1 MKFRQVC
8 ATEMLSL
15 LSLGVAD
22 ARLPQSADARTP
34 QSADARLPQFTWSS
48 DTDTVDDHTA
58 FGTALGARF
67 KATIQARFADLRAH
81 GQLGQM
87 LQTYN
92 TSAGSALYDGFL
104 KTHERLAPS
113 SIAELR
119 GLAAGA
125 AVPFQQIFLQ
135 NIPLEFTD
143 CSAASGLAPPR
154 RPRDDHCS
162 DFQLCDPAGACAV
175 GHNEDNDAV
184 DLNRTALVGARFGA
198 RSWTAYTYLGEL
210 PSGAFGFNA
219 NVAFTLNWVGPTDV
233 VCPGLGRGFVSRALL
248 DAADLDAAVA
258 TATQPNQCAGHSFQL
273 MRLGKQPSILNVEAA
288 PRGLYAVRPI
298 GADVFFHANQYQT
311 LVVPQTYGNS
321 SIHRLARA
329 AEILRDAP
337 PTTPEAIAHA
347 LGDQQD
353 HAYPIFHDAAS
364 HAAGDL
370 SDWTIATA
378 LFDLRKATL
387 TVFAGNPR
395 KKDVLATVA
404 LNGASA

>member
-1 MKFRQVC
+1 M
-8 ATEMLSL
+8 
-15 LSLGVAD
+15 
-22 ARLPQSADARTP
+22 
-34 QSADARLPQFTWSS
+34 
-48 DTDTVDDHTA
+48 
-58 FGTALGARF
+58 
-67 KATIQARFADLRAH
+67 
-81 GQLGQM
+81 
-87 LQTYN
+87 
-92 TSAGSALYDGFL
+92 
-104 KTHERLAPS
+104 
-113 SIAELR
+113 
-119 GLAAGA
+119 
-125 AVPFQQIFLQ
+125 
-135 NIPLEFTD
+135 
-143 CSAASGLAPPR
+143 
-154 RPRDDHCS
+154 
-162 DFQLCDPAGACAV
+162 
-175 GHNEDNDAV
+175 
-184 DLNRTALVGARFGA
+184 
-198 RSWTAYTYLGEL
+198 
-210 PSGAFGFNA
+210 
-219 NVAFTLNWVGPTDV
+219 GPTDV

-258 TATQPNQCAGHSFQL
+258 TATQPGQAAGHNFQL

-353 HAYPIFHDAAS
+353 HSYPIFHDDAS

-387 TVFAGNPR
+387 TVYAGNPR
-395 KKDVLATVA
+395 KADVLATVA

>member
-1 MKFRQVC
+1 M
-8 ATEMLSL
+8 T
-15 LSLGVAD
+15 
-22 ARLPQSADARTP
+22 
-34 QSADARLPQFTWSS
+34 
-48 DTDTVDDHTA
+48 
-58 FGTALGARF
+58 
-67 KATIQARFADLRAH
+67 
-81 GQLGQM
+81 
-87 LQTYN
+87 
-92 TSAGSALYDGFL
+92 
-104 KTHERLAPS
+104 
-113 SIAELR
+113 
-119 GLAAGA
+119 
-125 AVPFQQIFLQ
+125 
-135 NIPLEFTD
+135 
-143 CSAASGLAPPR
+143 
-154 RPRDDHCS
+154 
-162 DFQLCDPAGACAV
+162 
-175 GHNEDNDAV
+175 V

-219 NVAFTLNWVGPTDV
+219 DVAFTLNWVGPTDV

-258 TATQPNQCAGHSFQL
+258 TATQPGQAAGHNFQL

-288 PRGLYAVRPI
+288 PRGLYAVRPSAPTSSFMQI
-298 GADVFFHANQYQT
+298 STRRSSCRRRTATRDPSAGASRAN
-311 LVVPQTYGNS
+311 
-321 SIHRLARA
+321 
-329 AEILRDAP
+329 LRDAP

-353 HAYPIFHDAAS
+353 HSYPIFHDDAS